1 MADDLFSA
9 SWYRVE
15 RLKPRLRG
23 HVRLQRHQY
32 RGQVWY
38 VLHDLSTDRFHRF
51 ASTAHVVIGLM
62 NGERTIHEIWEAA
75 NAQLGDEGPT
85 QDEVIHLISQLHAA
99 DVLMIDH
106 MTPNT
111 AELARR
117 ANKQL
122 RQKQTSAWMNLFA
135 FRIPLWD
142 PDRFLTRIA
151 PFARPFMGRTGL
163 AIWMVGVGIGILTAA
178 MHWTDLA
185 QDFFDQALAPQ
196 NLVLLWLL
204 FPVLKLAHELGHG
217 VVTKVFGGEV
227 HELGMMLMVFTPVPY
242 VEASAAWSFRD
253 KWKRILV
260 GAAGMMVEL
269 FLASIALFVWLHT
282 EPGRA
287 HLLAYNTI
295 LIAGASTV
303 LFNANP
309 LLRFDGYYM
318 LMDFLEIPNLKQRAN
333 RYFEYLSERYVLA
346 QHDAQLP
353 IATAGERTWF
363 VLYGVASAAYRVLVV
378 VGILLFLGDRFPL
391 AALLFA
397 ALTAVTMIIRPIA
410 KGVVFLFSNP
420 RLRLVRVRAVTT
432 VALLMMLVIG
442 VVGFVPMPVHTMAEG
457 VVWLPEDAFV
467 RAGVDGFIERVL
479 VSPGA
484 RVQVGDIL
492 VLCRNPELSTRLR
505 VLNAQLQ
512 ELEARR
518 REQAPTDRVKMEM
531 LEEEIRYTTTAR
543 DEARTR
549 VAQLAIRSQRTGMFV
564 TPSVQD
570 LPGRFLHQGDLVAHV
585 VDVDTLTVRAIVD
598 QWGIDLVRHH
608 LQDVQVRLAERLGDI
623 ISAHLQRV
631 APAAVKELPS
641 AALGAEGGGQ
651 LPMDPKD
658 AKGLTAMQ
666 RVFLV
671 DLVMADDA
679 HVINAGGRVHVRF
692 SHEPLPLSE
701 QWSRYLRQLFL
712 TRFNV

>member
-51 ASTAHVVIGLM
+51 ASSAHVVIGLM
-62 NGERTIHEIWEAA
+62 NGQRTIHEIWEAA
-75 NAQLGDEGPT
+75 NAQLGDDGPT

-99 DVLMIDH
+99 DVLMIDN

-117 ANKQL
+117 AAQQARRKH
-122 RQKQTSAWMNLFA
+122 TSAWMNLFA

-142 PDRFLTRIA
+142 PDRFLSRIV
-151 PFARPFMGRTGL
+151 PFIRPFLGRTAG
-163 AIWMVGVGIGILTAA
+163 AIWMLVVGMGVLMAA
-178 MHWTDLA
+178 MHWTDLT

-204 FPVLKLAHELGHG
+204 FPVLKLAHEMGHG
-217 VVTKVFGGEV
+217 IVTKAFGGEV

-242 VEASAAWSFRD
+242 VEASAAWSFQD
-253 KWKRILV
+253 KWRRILV

-269 FLASIALFVWLHT
+269 FLASIALVIWLHT

-346 QHDAQLP
+346 QRDAQLP
-353 IATAGERTWF
+353 IATTGERVWF

-378 VGILLFLGDRFPL
+378 VGILLFLGDQFPL
-391 AALLFA
+391 VALLFA
-397 ALTAVTMIIRPIA
+397 GLTAVTMIFRPLG
-410 KGVVFLFSNP
+410 KGIMFLFSNP
-420 RLRLVRVRAVTT
+420 RLRLVRVRAVAT
-432 VALLMMLVIG
+432 VALLLMVVIG
-442 VVGFVPMPVHTMAEG
+442 TVGFVPMPFHTMAEG
-457 VVWLPEDAFV
+457 IVWLPEDAFV
-467 RAGVDGFIERVL
+467 RAGVDGFVDRVIVQPGGRVQPGDVL
-479 VSPGA
+479 VT
-484 RVQVGDIL
+484 
-492 VLCRNPELSTRLR
+492 CRNSELSTRLR

-518 REQAPTDRVKMEM
+518 REQAPTDRVKTEM
-531 LEEEIRYTTTAR
+531 LEEEIRYTTKAR
-543 DEARTR
+543 DEAQTR
-549 VAQLAIRSQRTGMFV
+549 VNRLVIRSQRNGTFV
-564 TPSVQD
+564 APTAQD

-598 QWGIDLVRHH
+598 QWDIDLVRNH
-608 LQDVQVRLAERLGDI
+608 LQEVQVRLAERIGDI
-623 ISAHLQRV
+623 ISAQLERV

-641 AALGAEGGGQ
+641 AALGADGGGQ

-658 AKGLTAMQ
+658 EKGLTAMQ

-671 DLVMADDA
+671 DLIMADDA

-692 SHEPLPLSE
+692 AHEPLPFAE

>member
-32 RGQVWY
+32 RGHVWY

-62 NGERTIHEIWEAA
+62 NGTRTIHEIWEAA
-75 NAQLGDEGPT
+75 NAQLGDDGPT
-85 QDEVIHLISQLHAA
+85 QDEVIHLVSQLHAA
-99 DVLMIDH
+99 DVLMIDN

-117 ANKQL
+117 ASKQL
-122 RQKQTSAWMNLFA
+122 RQKQTSAWMNFFA

-142 PDRFLTRIA
+142 PDRFLTRLA
-151 PFARPFMGRTGL
+151 PFARRFMGRTAL
-163 AIWMVGVGIGILTAA
+163 ALWAVVVGVGILAA
-178 MHWTDLA
+178 GMHWTDLS
-185 QDFFDQALAPQ
+185 QDFFDQALAPH

-204 FPVLKLAHELGHG
+204 FPVLKLAHEFGHG
-217 VVTKVFGGEV
+217 IVTKVFGGEV

-253 KWKRILV
+253 KWKRIFV

-269 FLASIALFVWLHT
+269 FFASIALLVWLHT

-333 RYFEYLSERYVLA
+333 RYFEYLSERYVLV
-346 QHDAQLP
+346 QREAQLP
-353 IATAGERTWF
+353 IATTGERIWF
-363 VLYGVASAAYRVLVV
+363 VLYGVASAAYRVLIV
-378 VGILLFLGDRFPL
+378 VGILMFLGDRFPL

-397 ALTAVTMIIRPIA
+397 ALTAVTMIALPVG
-410 KGVVFLFSNP
+410 KGAAFLFSSP
-420 RLRLVRVRAVTT
+420 RLRLVRVRAVAT
-432 VALLMMLVIG
+432 VAMILVLVVG
-442 VVGFVPMPVHTMAEG
+442 VVGFLPLPVRTIAEG

-467 RAGVDGFIERVL
+467 RAEADGFIERVVVPPGTRVEVGQVL
-479 VSPGA
+479 VT
-484 RVQVGDIL
+484 
-492 VLCRNPELSTRLR
+492 CRNPALTTRLR

-518 REQAPTDRVKMEM
+518 REQAPTDRVKTEM

-543 DEARTR
+543 DEAQIR
-549 VAQLAIRSQRTGMFV
+549 VTQLAIRSRRTGTFV
-564 TPSVQD
+564 TPTAQD
-570 LPGRFLHQGDLVAHV
+570 LPGRFLHQGDLVGHV
-585 VDVDTLTVRAIVD
+585 VEVDTLTVRATVD
-598 QWGIDLVRHH
+598 QWDIDLIRHH
-608 LQDVQVRLAERLGDI
+608 LQGVQVRLAERI
-623 ISAHLQRV
+623 EEIVSAQLQRV

-658 AKGLTAMQ
+658 AKGLTALQ

-671 DLVMADDA
+671 DVVMADDA

-692 SHEPLPLSE
+692 SHEPLPLAE
-701 QWSRYLRQLFL
+701 QWTRYLRQLFL

>member
-1 MADDLFSA
+1 MAGELFSA

-15 RLKPRLRG
+15 RLRPRLRG

-51 ASTAHVVIGLM
+51 AASAHVVIGLM
-62 NGERTIHEIWEAA
+62 DGRRTIHEIWEAA
-75 NAQLGDEGPT
+75 NAQLGDDGPT

-99 DVLMIDH
+99 DVLVIDNV
-106 MTPNT
+106 TPN
-111 AELARR
+111 ASELARR
-117 ANKQL
+117 AS
-122 RQKQTSAWMNLFA
+122 RQARRKQTSAWLNLFA
-135 FRIPLWD
+135 FRIPVWD
-142 PDRFLTRIA
+142 PDRFLTHVV
-151 PFARPFMGRTGL
+151 PFVRPFMGRSALVLWMLVVGL
-163 AIWMVGVGIGILTAA
+163 GVLAAA
-178 MHWTDLA
+178 MHWTDLT

-217 VVTKVFGGEV
+217 LVTKAFGGEV
-227 HELGMMLMVFTPVPY
+227 HELGLMLMVFTPVPY
-242 VEASAAWSFRD
+242 VEASAAWAFRN
-253 KWKRILV
+253 KWQRILV

-269 FLASIALFVWLHT
+269 FLASVAMAIWLHT
-282 EPGRA
+282 EPARA

-309 LLRFDGYYM
+309 LLKFDGYYM

-346 QHDAQLP
+346 QRDAQLP
-353 IATAGERTWF
+353 IATVGERVWF
-363 VLYGVASAAYRVLVV
+363 VVYGAASAAYRVLVV

-391 AALLFA
+391 VAVLFA
-397 ALTAVTMIIRPIA
+397 GLTAVTMIALPLG
-410 KGVVFLFSNP
+410 KGLIFLFSNP
-420 RLRLVRVRAVTT
+420 RLRLIRVRAVAT
-432 VALLMMLVIG
+432 VAVLLIIVVG
-442 VVGFVPMPVHTMAEG
+442 VVGFVPMPFHTMAEG

-467 RAGVDGFIERVL
+467 RAGADGFIERIVVQPGTRVQAGDVL
-479 VSPGA
+479 VT
-484 RVQVGDIL
+484 
-492 VLCRNPELSTRLR
+492 CRNPELSTRLR

-518 REQAPTDRVKMEM
+518 REQAPTDRVKTEM
-531 LEEEIRYTTTAR
+531 LEEEIRYTTRAR
-543 DEARTR
+543 DEAQAR
-549 VAQLAIRSQRTGMFV
+549 VHRLVIRSQRTGVFV
-564 TPSVQD
+564 APTVQD
-570 LPGRFLHQGDLVAHV
+570 LPGRYLHQGDLVAHV
-585 VDVDTLTVRAIVD
+585 VDIDTLTVRAIVD
-598 QWGIDLVRHH
+598 QWDIDLVRHH
-608 LQDVQVRLAERLGDI
+608 LQDVQVRLSERVGDI
-623 ISAHLQRV
+623 ISAQLQRV

-658 AKGLTAMQ
+658 TKGLTAMQ

-701 QWSRYLRQLFL
+701 QWTRYFRQLFI

>member
-1 MADDLFSA
+1 MADELFSA

-32 RGQVWY
+32 RGQIWY

-51 ASTAHVVIGLM
+51 PSTAHVVIGLM
-62 NGERTIHEIWEAA
+62 NGERTIHEIWEVA
-75 NAQLGDEGPT
+75 NAKLEDDGPT
-85 QDEVIHLISQLHAA
+85 QDEVIHLVSQLHAA
-99 DVLMIDH
+99 DVLTIDN

-117 ANKQL
+117 ASQQA
-122 RQKQTSAWMNLFA
+122 RRKQTSAWMNLFA

-142 PDRFLTRIA
+142 PDRFLTWIV
-151 PFARPFMGRTGL
+151 PFLRPLLGRTAG
-163 AIWMVGVGIGILTAA
+163 AIWLAVVGVGVLMAA
-178 MHWTDLA
+178 MHWTDLT

-196 NLVLLWLL
+196 NLLLLWLL

-217 VVTKVFGGEV
+217 VVTKAFGGEV

-269 FLASIALFVWLHT
+269 FLASIALLIWLHT

-333 RYFEYLSERYVLA
+333 RYFQYLSERYGLA
-346 QHDAQLP
+346 QREAQLP
-353 IATAGERTWF
+353 IATTGERVWF
-363 VLYGVASAAYRVLVV
+363 VFYGVASAAYRILVV

-391 AALLFA
+391 VALLFA
-397 ALTAVTMIIRPIA
+397 ALTAVTMIGLPLG
-410 KGVVFLFSNP
+410 KGITFLFSNP
-420 RLRLVRVRAVTT
+420 RLRLVRVRAIAT
-432 VALLMMLVIG
+432 VALLLVVVIG
-442 VVGFVPMPVHTMAEG
+442 IIGFVPMPLHTMAEG
-457 VVWLPEDAFV
+457 IVWLPEEAFV
-467 RAGVDGFIERVL
+467 RAGVDGFIERIIVQ
-479 VSPGA
+479 PGA
-484 RVQVGDIL
+484 RVEAGDVL
-492 VLCRNPELSTRLR
+492 VICRNPGLATRLR

-518 REQAPTDRVKMEM
+518 REQAPTDRVKTEM
-531 LEEEIRYTTTAR
+531 LEEEIRYITTAR
-543 DEARTR
+543 NEAQAR
-549 VAQLAIRSQRTGMFV
+549 VSELVIRSQRTGTFV
-564 TPSVQD
+564 APTVQD
-570 LPGRFLHQGDLVAHV
+570 LPGRFLHQGDLVGHV
-585 VDVDTLTVRAIVD
+585 MDVDTLTVRAIVD
-598 QWGIDLVRHH
+598 QWDIDLVRNH
-608 LQDVQVRLAERLGDI
+608 LQEAQVRLAERVGDI
-623 ISAHLQRV
+623 ISAQLQRV
-631 APAAVKELPS
+631 APGAVKELPS

-679 HVINAGGRVHVRF
+679 HVVNAGGRVHVRF
-692 SHEPLPLSE
+692 AHEPLPLSE
-701 QWSRYLRQLFL
+701 QWARYLRQLFL